1 MDWREIS
8 PNCRETRAGGRVV
21 IRDMRKLR
29 FVLLVLALVAW
40 AANVKLYLTDGT
52 YHLVREYQVKTDRVR
67 YYSVER
73 SDWEEI
79 PLDMVDLKR
88 TESEVAE
95 RKVALEKE
103 SQIVAEEKAA
113 ENAVKKEASRIPQ
126 DPGAYWI
133 DGKETRVMKAGEVA
147 VHSNKGR
154 MILQKLSPIPAI
166 SGKATLEMTGA
177 HSTNIFTDPE
187 QEFFVQ
193 LSGTESFGIA
203 KLTTATKGSVRI
215 VENLTYHPIDK
226 ELVQE
231 DRTMVD
237 ILHRQLGD
245 GLYKIWAKDPLEPGE
260 YAVVLYT
267 DGKVDIQ
274 AFDFAIKAK

>member
-1 MDWREIS
+1 
-8 PNCRETRAGGRVV
+8 
-21 IRDMRKLR
+21 MRKLC
-29 FVLLVLALVAW
+29 FVLLVLAFLAW
-40 AANVKLYLTDGT
+40 AANGKLYLTDGT
-52 YHLVREYQVKTDRVR
+52 YHLVREYRVQTDRVR

-88 TESEVAE
+88 TEAEVVE
-95 RKVALEKE
+95 RKASLAKE
-103 SQIVAEEKAA
+103 EVVVAEESAA
-113 ENAVKKEASRIPQ
+113 ESAVKKEASRIPQ
-126 DPGAYWI
+126 DPGAYWV
-133 DGKETRVMKAGEVA
+133 DGKETKVMKAGEVA

-154 MILQKLSPIPAI
+154 TILQKLSPIPAV

-187 QEFFVQ
+187 QEFYVQ
-193 LSGTESFGIA
+193 LADVESFGIA
-203 KLTTATKGSVRI
+203 KLTPINKTSVRI
-215 VENLTYHPIDK
+215 VENLTYHPIVKD
-226 ELVQE
+226 LVE
-231 DRTMVD
+231 EERIMVD

-260 YAVVLYT
+260 YAVVRYT